1 MPTNSPEGDP
11 GQEHTQS
18 KPSDT
23 TDTAAVI
30 QDYMNDTPEFRVLL
44 KQITEAVLQARPSD
58 PKAFLTQNL
67 FNQNLKQSDCTDG
80 KANPHK
86 ANNITNEED
95 IKEGDSIPVGFVRL
109 ADGTVIES
117 DGAGAED
124 LTHDQLNELILPN
137 GSFPFNLAQFSVA

>member
-1 MPTNSPEGDP
+1 
-11 GQEHTQS
+11 
-18 KPSDT
+18 
-23 TDTAAVI
+23 
-30 QDYMNDTPEFRVLL
+30 MNDTPEFRVLL

-67 FNQNLKQSDCTDG
+67 FNQSLNQSDCTDG
-80 KANPHK
+80 ESNPQKAS
-86 ANNITNEED
+86 NITSEED

-117 DGAGAED
+117 DGAAAED

-137 GSFPFNLAQFSVA
+137 GSFPFNMAQFSVA